1 MNYRDSILSYLQK
14 IENTW
19 NELTELD
26 LTLLSDHIQI
36 ENVKKNKY
44 LLNAGEICKYIY
56 VIQTGSA
63 WKFHVIKGKKI
74 PTEFAF
80 KDDILIPFQSYYLQ
94 TPSHEYIQVMEN
106 SIIEKIE
113 YGKFESLK
121 VKSNVLQKLD
131 NLFLE
136 LHILKLE
143 ERLYSL
149 RFHTA
154 KEKIEWLL
162 HRDPEL
168 FKKVASKHIASYLDI
183 RIETLIRERKKIFS
197 L

>member
-1 MNYRDSILSYLQK
+1 MNYRDSILSYIKKLDRAWEELSPEIIQHLTSFVH
-14 IENTW
+14 IEN
-19 NELTELD
+19 
-26 LTLLSDHIQI
+26 I
-36 ENVKKNKY
+36 KKNTY

-56 VIQTGSA
+56 IIQEGSA
-63 WKFHVIKGKKI
+63 WKFHPIKGKKV

-80 KDDILIPFQSYYLQ
+80 KDDLLIPFQSYYLQ
-94 TPSHEYIQVMEN
+94 VPSHEYIQVLEN

-113 YGKFESLK
+113 YGIFESLK
-121 VKSNVLQKLD
+121 TKYDVLQKID

-154 KEKIEWLL
+154 REKIEWLL
-162 HRDPEL
+162 NREPEL
-168 FKKVASKHIASYLDI
+168 FNKVALKHIASYLDI
-183 RIETLIRERKKIFS
+183 RLETLIRERKKI
-197 L
+197 

>member
-1 MNYRDSILSYLQK
+1 MNYRDSILSYIKKLDRAWEELSPEIIQHLTSFVH
-14 IENTW
+14 IEN
-19 NELTELD
+19 
-26 LTLLSDHIQI
+26 I
-36 ENVKKNKY
+36 KKNTY

-56 VIQTGSA
+56 IIQEGSA
-63 WKFHVIKGKKI
+63 WKFHPIKGKKV

-94 TPSHEYIQVMEN
+94 VPSHEYIQVLEN
-106 SIIEKIE
+106 STIEKIE
-113 YGKFESLK
+113 YGVFESLK
-121 VKSNVLQKLD
+121 TKYDVLQAID

-154 KEKIEWLL
+154 REKIEWLL
-162 HRDPEL
+162 IRDPKL
-168 FKKVASKHIASYLDI
+168 FEKIPVKHIASYLDL
-183 RIETLIRERKKIFS
+183 RAETLIREKKKLGF
-197 L
+197 

>member
-1 MNYRDSILSYLQK
+1 MNYRDSILSYIKK
-14 IENTW
+14 IDRAWDELSPEIIQLLTSFVYVEN
-19 NELTELD
+19 
-26 LTLLSDHIQI
+26 I
-36 ENVKKNKY
+36 KKNTY
-44 LLNAGEICKYIY
+44 LLNAGETCKYIY
-56 VIQTGSA
+56 IVQEGSA
-63 WKFHVIKGKKI
+63 WKFHPIKGKKV

-94 TPSHEYIQVMEN
+94 VPSHEYIQVLEN

-113 YGKFESLK
+113 YGIFESLK
-121 VKSNVLQKLD
+121 TKYDVLQKID

-154 KEKIEWLL
+154 REKIEWLL
-162 HRDPEL
+162 NREPEL
-168 FKKVASKHIASYLDI
+168 FNKVALKHIASYLDI
-183 RIETLIRERKKIFS
+183 RLETLIRERKKI
-197 L
+197 